1 MILFKKITFLKLIF
15 KPHRTKLVI
24 CLSFDNLK
32 LVLLNWKSFARMKYQ
47 MVTQM
52 VVFVF
57 LFYLHSSKSAI

>member
-1 MILFKKITFLKLIF
+1 MIFFKKITFLKLIF

-57 LFYLHSSKSAI
+57 SFLFTQLKSAI